1 VPVIDP
7 IEGVV
12 APRSS
17 AFVPTAVAHAAFI
30 PTGIVTVLLG
40 PVLPT
45 LSARWLLN
53 DAQAGEFFTAQF
65 MASILGVALSG
76 VLVPK
81 GGYRLVMIVGLVF
94 MAVGV
99 GFLPLGSRFVGLAG
113 VACYGVGLGL
123 TIPTCNLLVA
133 EVNPATRASALSLL
147 NFSWTVGAVACPFL
161 LAPFQ
166 RAGGVSTFFYVV
178 AAFVLLVALCLAW
191 VNMPRADASSNDSVE
206 APTPLLR
213 MLAMPTAIVLGVLFF
228 VYVGTE
234 NAVGGWLASY
244 AKRVMEHPGTI
255 WVTTPSYFYAGLLAG
270 RALAPAFL
278 RKISE
283 VLLVRLSVT
292 TALLGLVV
300 LLTAHSMEF
309 VLASAAI
316 IGLGLAAIYPIT
328 ISLLTNCF
336 GSMASRVGSIMFM
349 LASFGAACMP
359 WLVGVTSTEM
369 SSLKFGLAIP
379 LLGCV
384 LMLALYLRDWNKAI
398 LIHGAVRA
406 EIGAHQAR
414 PT

>member
-1 VPVIDP
+1 VQVNDPV
-7 IEGVV
+7 EGV
-12 APRSS
+12 AARRSS
-17 AFVPTAVAHAAFI
+17 SFAPTAVAHAAFI

-40 PVLPT
+40 PVLPA

-65 MASILGVALSG
+65 LASILGVALSG
-76 VLVPK
+76 VLVSR
-81 GGYRLVMIVGLVF
+81 GGYRLAMIVGLVF
-94 MAVGV
+94 MAAGV
-99 GFLPLGSRFVGLAG
+99 GFLPLGSRFVGLAA
-113 VACYGVGLGL
+113 VAGYGVGLGL

-133 EVNPATRASALSLL
+133 EVNPANRASALSLL

-161 LAPFQ
+161 LAPFE
-166 RAGGVSTFFYVV
+166 RLGRISTFFHMV
-178 AAFVLLVALCLAW
+178 AAFVFLVAVSLAW
-191 VNMPRADASSNDSVE
+191 VNLPRPDAATKDSAQSS
-206 APTPLLR
+206 TPLLR
-213 MLAMPTAIVLGVLFF
+213 VLAMPTAIVLGVLFF

-244 AKRVMEHPGTI
+244 AKRLVDHPGTI
-255 WVTTPSYFYAGLLAG
+255 WVTTPSYFYGGLLAG
-270 RALAPAFL
+270 RALAPLFL

-292 TALLGLVV
+292 AALLGLTT
-300 LLTAHSMEF
+300 LLASHSMVA
-309 VLASAAI
+309 VLVSAAV

-336 GSMASRVGSIMFM
+336 GPMATRVGSVMFM
-349 LASFGAACMP
+349 LASFGAAVMP

-384 LMLALYLRDWNKAI
+384 LMLVLYLRDWNKA
-398 LIHGAVRA
+398 AFV
-406 EIGAHQAR
+406 
-414 PT
+414 

>member
-1 VPVIDP
+1 VPVTDSF
-7 IEGVV
+7 EV
-12 APRSS
+12 ATQRGA
-17 AFVPTAVAHAAFI
+17 AFAPTAVAHAAFV

-40 PVLPT
+40 PVLPS
-45 LSARWLLN
+45 LSARWALT

-65 MASILGVALSG
+65 LASTLGVALSG
-76 VLVPK
+76 ALVPK
-81 GGYRLVMIVGLVF
+81 LGYRVAMILGLVF
-94 MAVGV
+94 MAAGV
-99 GFLPLGSRFVGLAG
+99 AFLPLGSRLVGLAG
-113 VACYGVGLGL
+113 VACYGVGLGM

-166 RAGGVSTFFYVV
+166 RAGKISVFFCVV
-178 AAFVLLVALCLAW
+178 AAFVFLVALSLAW
-191 VNMPRADASSNDSVE
+191 VNLPRPDAASNNSVRE
-206 APTPLLR
+206 STPLLQA
-213 MLAMPTAIVLGVLFF
+213 LLQPTALVLGVLFF
-228 VYVGTE
+228 IYVGTE

-255 WVTTPSYFYAGLLAG
+255 WVTTPSYFYGGLLLG
-270 RALAPAFL
+270 RALAPVFL

-292 TALLGLVV
+292 TALLGLLV
-300 LLTAHSMEF
+300 LLASHSMVL

-328 ISLLTNCF
+328 ISLMTNSF
-336 GSMASRVGSIMFM
+336 GTMATRIGSVMFM
-349 LASFGAACMP
+349 LASFGAAVMP

-379 LLGCV
+379 LLGCG
-384 LMLALYLRDWNKAI
+384 LMLVLYLRDWNKA
-398 LIHGAVRA
+398 AFV
-406 EIGAHQAR
+406 
-414 PT
+414 

>member
-1 VPVIDP
+1 M
-7 IEGVV
+7 
-12 APRSS
+12 
-17 AFVPTAVAHAAFI
+17 
-30 PTGIVTVLLG
+30 LLG
-40 PVLPT
+40 PVLPA

-81 GGYRLVMIVGLVF
+81 GGYRLAMILGLV
-94 MAVGV
+94 
-99 GFLPLGSRFVGLAG
+99 FLPLGSRFVGLAA

-133 EVNPATRASALSLL
+133 EVNPANRASALSLL

-166 RAGGVSTFFYVV
+166 RVGRISTFFYLV
-178 AAFVLLVALCLAW
+178 AAFVFLVALSLAW
-191 VNMPRADASSNDSVE
+191 VRLPKAHTSSNNS
-206 APTPLLR
+206 AKSSTPLLR
-213 MLAMPTAIVLGVLFF
+213 VLAMPTAIVLGVLFF

-234 NAVGGWLASY
+234 NSVGGWLASY
-244 AKRVMEHPGTI
+244 AKRVLEHPGTI
-255 WVTTPSYFYAGLLAG
+255 WVTTPSYFYGGLLAG
-270 RALAPAFL
+270 RALAPILL

-292 TALLGLVV
+292 TALLGLMT
-300 LLTAHSMEF
+300 LLAAHSMVL
-309 VLASAAI
+309 VLASATI

-336 GSMASRVGSIMFM
+336 GPMAARVGSVMFM

-369 SSLKFGLAIP
+369 SSLKVGLAIP

-384 LMLALYLRDWNKAI
+384 LMLILYLRDWNKA
-398 LIHGAVRA
+398 LVV
-406 EIGAHQAR
+406 
-414 PT
+414 

>member
-1 VPVIDP
+1 MPVTDP
-7 IEGVV
+7 IVDV
-12 APRSS
+12 ATPRSS
-17 AFVPTAVAHAAFI
+17 SFAATAVAHAAFI

-40 PVLPT
+40 PVLPA
-45 LSARWLLN
+45 LSARWLLS
-53 DAQAGEFFTAQF
+53 DAQAGGFFTAQF
-65 MASILGVALSG
+65 LASIFGVALSG
-76 VLVPK
+76 LLVPK
-81 GGYRLVMIVGLVF
+81 GGYRLAMILGLVF

-133 EVNPATRASALSLL
+133 EANPANRASALSLL
-147 NFSWTVGAVACPFL
+147 NFTWTVGAVACPFL

-166 RAGGVSTFFYVV
+166 RASRISTFFYVV
-178 AAFVLLVALCLAW
+178 AAFVFLVALSLAW
-191 VNMPRADASSNDSVE
+191 VNLPKAVASSKDSRE
-206 APTPLLR
+206 SSTPLLR
-213 MLAMPTAIVLGVLFF
+213 ILAMPTAIVLGTLFF

-244 AKRVMEHPGTI
+244 AKRLVDEPGTI
-255 WVTTPSYFYAGLLAG
+255 WVTTPSYFYGGLLAG
-270 RALAPAFL
+270 RALAPLFM

-292 TALLGLVV
+292 TALLGLTT
-300 LLTAHSMEF
+300 LLASHSM
-309 VLASAAI
+309 VLVLMSAAI

-336 GSMASRVGSIMFM
+336 GPMAARVGSIMFM

-359 WLVGVTSTEM
+359 WLVGVTSTKM

-379 LLGCV
+379 LLGCA
-384 LMLALYLRDWNKAI
+384 LMLVLYLRDWNKAVVI
-398 LIHGAVRA
+398 
-406 EIGAHQAR
+406 
-414 PT
+414 

>member
-1 VPVIDP
+1 VQVNDPV
-7 IEGVV
+7 EGV
-12 APRSS
+12 ASF
-17 AFVPTAVAHAAFI
+17 APTAVAHAAFI

-40 PVLPT
+40 PVLPA

-65 MASILGVALSG
+65 LASILGVALSG
-76 VLVPK
+76 VLVSR
-81 GGYRLVMIVGLVF
+81 GGYRLAMIVGLVF
-94 MAVGV
+94 MAAGV
-99 GFLPLGSRFVGLAG
+99 GFLPLGSRFVGLAA
-113 VACYGVGLGL
+113 VAGYGVGLGL

-133 EVNPATRASALSLL
+133 EVNPANRASALSLL

-166 RAGGVSTFFYVV
+166 RLGRISTFFHMV
-178 AAFVLLVALCLAW
+178 AAFVFLVAVSLAW
-191 VNMPRADASSNDSVE
+191 VNLPRPDAATKDSAQSS
-206 APTPLLR
+206 TPLLR
-213 MLAMPTAIVLGVLFF
+213 VLAMPTAIVLGVLFF

-244 AKRVMEHPGTI
+244 AKRLVDHPGTI
-255 WVTTPSYFYAGLLAG
+255 WVTTPSYFYGGLLAG
-270 RALAPAFL
+270 RALAPLFL

-292 TALLGLVV
+292 AALLGLTT
-300 LLTAHSMEF
+300 LLASHSMVA
-309 VLASAAI
+309 VLVSAAV

-336 GSMASRVGSIMFM
+336 GPMATRVGSVMFM
-349 LASFGAACMP
+349 LASFGAAVMP

-384 LMLALYLRDWNKAI
+384 LMLVLYLRDWNKA
-398 LIHGAVRA
+398 AFV
-406 EIGAHQAR
+406 
-414 PT
+414 

>member
-1 VPVIDP
+1 VPVTDP
-7 IEGVV
+7 IE
-12 APRSS
+12 AAMIPRSS
-17 AFVPTAVAHAAFI
+17 SFAPTAVAHAAFI

-40 PVLPT
+40 PILPW
-45 LSARWLLN
+45 LSNRWSLN

-65 MASILGVALSG
+65 LASILGVALSG
-76 VLVPK
+76 ALVPK
-81 GGYRLVMIVGLVF
+81 VGYRVAMILGLLC
-94 MAVGV
+94 MAAGV
-99 GFLPLGSRFVGLAG
+99 GFLPLGSRLIGLAG

-166 RAGGVSTFFYVV
+166 RAGRISTFFYVV
-178 AAFVLLVALCLAW
+178 AAFVFLVALSLSW
-191 VNMPRADASSNDSVE
+191 VSLPKRHASSKDSRE
-206 APTPLLR
+206 SSTPLLR
-213 MLAMPTAIVLGVLFF
+213 VLAMPTAIVLGVLFF

-244 AKRVMEHPGTI
+244 AKRITDHPGTT
-255 WVTTPSYFYAGLLAG
+255 WVTTPSYFYGGLLAG
-270 RALAPAFL
+270 RALAPVFM

-292 TALLGLVV
+292 TTLLGLMA
-300 LLTAHSMEF
+300 LLASHSMVF
-309 VLASAAI
+309 VLVSAAI

-328 ISLLTNCF
+328 ISLMTNCF
-336 GSMASRVGSIMFM
+336 GTMAARVGSVMFM

-359 WLVGVTSTEM
+359 WLVGVTSTKM

-379 LLGCV
+379 LLGCM
-384 LMLALYLRDWNKAI
+384 LMLVLYLRDWNKSVVA
-398 LIHGAVRA
+398 
-406 EIGAHQAR
+406 
-414 PT
+414 

>member
-7 IEGVV
+7 VEGVST
-12 APRSS
+12 PRSS
-17 AFVPTAVAHAAFI
+17 SFAPTAVAHAAFI

-40 PVLPT
+40 PVLPA
-45 LSARWLLN
+45 LAARWILT

-65 MASILGVALSG
+65 LASILGVALSG
-76 VLVPK
+76 VLVPR
-81 GGYRLVMIVGLVF
+81 GGYRLAMIVGLLF
-94 MAVGV
+94 MAAGV
-99 GFLPLGSRFVGLAG
+99 GFLPLGSRFVGLAA

-133 EVNPATRASALSLL
+133 EVNPANRASALSLL

-166 RAGGVSTFFYVV
+166 RVGRIATFFHVV
-178 AAFVLLVALCLAW
+178 AAFVFLVALSLAW
-191 VNMPRADASSNDSVE
+191 VNLPRPDAAAKDFAQSS
-206 APTPLLR
+206 TPLLR
-213 MLAMPTAIVLGVLFF
+213 VLAMPTAIVLGVLFF

-244 AKRVMEHPGTI
+244 AKRLVDHPGTI
-255 WVTTPSYFYAGLLAG
+255 WVTTPSYFYGGLLAG
-270 RALAPAFL
+270 RALAPLLL

-292 TALLGLVV
+292 AALLGLTTLLASHSMVVV
-300 LLTAHSMEF
+300 L
-309 VLASAAI
+309 VSAAV

-336 GSMASRVGSIMFM
+336 GPMATRVGSVMFM
-349 LASFGAACMP
+349 LASFGAAVMP
-359 WLVGVTSTEM
+359 WLVGVTSTELA
-369 SSLKFGLAIP
+369 SLKFGLMIP

-384 LMLALYLRDWNKAI
+384 LMLVLYLRDWNKA
-398 LIHGAVRA
+398 VVV
-406 EIGAHQAR
+406 
-414 PT
+414 

>member
-1 VPVIDP
+1 VPVTDSF
-7 IEGVV
+7 EV
-12 APRSS
+12 ATRRGASF
-17 AFVPTAVAHAAFI
+17 APTAVAHAAFV

-40 PVLPT
+40 PVLPS
-45 LSARWLLN
+45 LSARWALT

-65 MASILGVALSG
+65 LASTLGVALSG
-76 VLVPK
+76 ALVPK
-81 GGYRLVMIVGLVF
+81 VGYRVAMILGLVF
-94 MAVGV
+94 MAAGV
-99 GFLPLGSRFVGLAG
+99 AFLPLGSRLVGLAG
-113 VACYGVGLGL
+113 VACYGVGLGM

-166 RAGGVSTFFYVV
+166 RAGKISVFFYVV
-178 AAFVLLVALCLAW
+178 AAFVFLVALSLAW
-191 VNMPRADASSNDSVE
+191 VNLPRPDAGSNNSAGE
-206 APTPLLR
+206 SMPLLQA
-213 MLAMPTAIVLGVLFF
+213 LLKPTAIVLGVLFF

-255 WVTTPSYFYAGLLAG
+255 WVTTPSYFYGGLLAG
-270 RALAPAFL
+270 RALAPVFM

-283 VLLVRLSVT
+283 VLLVRLSVA
-292 TALLGLVV
+292 TALLGLIV
-300 LLTAHSMEF
+300 LLASHSMVL

-328 ISLLTNCF
+328 ISLMTNSF
-336 GSMASRVGSIMFM
+336 GTMATRIGSVMFM
-349 LASFGAACMP
+349 LASFGAAVMP

-379 LLGCV
+379 LLGCM
-384 LMLALYLRDWNKAI
+384 LMLVLYLRDWNKA
-398 LIHGAVRA
+398 AFV
-406 EIGAHQAR
+406 
-414 PT
+414 